1 MSDDA
6 NDPAQQEP
14 AEQLTPDEGEA
25 GDTGLVADSEASGGS
40 GAAVGQDASSSGFS
54 EQEDAKR
61 PGDGPAARD

>member
-6 NDPAQQEP
+6 NHPTPQEP

-40 GAAVGQDASSSGFS
+40 GTVAGDDKSFS
-54 EQEDAKR
+54 QQEEEKR

>member
-6 NDPAQQEP
+6 NDPTQQEP
-14 AEQLTPDEGEA
+14 AERLTPEDGEA

-40 GAAVGQDASSSGFS
+40 GAATGDQGFS
-54 EQEDAKR
+54 QQEDAKR